1 MMRVSSIIFSVADKN
16 ASDSFSISRTDLIP
30 RRLQYSSA
38 RVSLEFCFRALSR
51 VASRHN
57 TPHAFVPPRG
67 ARILQW
73 ARPPYRLSRAAAS
86 NANIEDR
93 LCYPMKRSTDNILQ
107 ELAREQA
114 KLAEFER
121 SRDEARA
128 KIESLRSELAAVSTL
143 NSLAVT
149 SNFEVPNTPSGKVR
163 ASAGLCGTS
172 SCYRA
177 G

>member
-1 MMRVSSIIFSVADKN
+1 MRVSSIIFSVADKN

-30 RRLQYSSA
+30 RRLQFSSA

-57 TPHAFVPPRG
+57 TPHAFVSPRG